1 MLSCRGDR
9 IEPTLMTQPSTT
21 STSSTVGPWL
31 WGWVKTIATVLVIW
45 FLIST
50 FVVQAFHIPSPSMEK
65 TLLIGDVLFVN
76 KALYGAEVPVIHR
89 RLPAFREPRA
99 GEIVIAKS
107 PIEDLLLVKRLAA
120 VSGDT
125 VAMREG
131 HLIRNGQPVNEPW
144 LSLGNPEPAM
154 GAGLSDRMRA
164 WQVPYLVGQD
174 AASYHPDLRNW
185 GPIVV
190 PPGKM
195 LLLGDNRDD
204 SFDGRYYGF
213 VPRENLRGAPL
224 FIYWS
229 YQPDSWRPLPL
240 LTTLRWRRLFTI
252 PR

>member
-1 MLSCRGDR
+1 
-9 IEPTLMTQPSTT
+9 MTQPSTPLAAKF
-21 STSSTVGPWL
+21 GPWL
-31 WGWVKTIATVLVIW
+31 WGWVKTVASVLVIW

-50 FVVQAFHIPSPSMEK
+50 FLFQAFHIPSPSMEK

-76 KALYGAEVPVIHR
+76 KALYGAEVPLIHK

-99 GEIVIAKS
+99 GEIVIAMS

-120 VSGDT
+120 TPGDT

-131 HLIRNGQPVNEPW
+131 HLVRNGQVVNEPW
-144 LSLGNPEPAM
+144 LSLSNPAPEM
-154 GAGLSDRMRA
+154 GAGVSERMA
-164 WQVPYLVGQD
+164 QWQAPYLLGDTV
-174 AASYHPDLRNW
+174 AYHPDLRNW
-185 GPIVV
+185 GPLLV
-190 PPGKM
+190 PPGKL

>member
-1 MLSCRGDR
+1 MN
-9 IEPTLMTQPSTT
+9 QPETPSANA
-21 STSSTVGPWL
+21 SRKLGPWL
-31 WGWVKTIATVLVIW
+31 WGWVRTIGTVLGIW

-50 FVVQAFHIPSPSMEK
+50 FMVQAFHIPSPSMEK

-76 KALYGAEVPVIHR
+76 KALYGAEVPLIHR
-89 RLPAFREPRA
+89 HLPAIREPRA
-99 GEIVIAKS
+99 GEIVVAKS

-120 VSGDT
+120 TSGDT
-125 VAMREG
+125 VAMRDG
-131 HLIRNGQPVNEPW
+131 RLIRNSREVSEPW
-144 LSLGNPEPAM
+144 LSLTEPAPTM
-154 GAGLSDRMRA
+154 AAGLSDKMRA
-164 WQVPYLVGQD
+164 WQTPYLVNTD
-174 AASYHPDLRNW
+174 SAAYHPDLRNW

-190 PPGKM
+190 PAGKL
-195 LLLGDNRDD
+195 LLLGDNRDE

-240 LTTLRWRRLFTI
+240 LTTLRWRRLLTI